1 MMHRVL
7 LVAGLSLLLAGC
19 STLDA
24 LNPFSGSSG
33 PKMAEL
39 QPIQATADAR
49 ALWTADVGK
58 AGDYTFV
65 PAVVGSSVYVAARD
79 GTVLRLDDG
88 RQVWKIQAEQSLSG
102 GVGADD
108 RMVVVGTA
116 KGELF
121 AFAAADGHLLWK
133 ARASSEIVAPPAV
146 TSSLVIVRSGDH
158 RLTAYES
165 LEGKRKWVYQ
175 RPSTPLSLRVMAG
188 PIVVEKFV
196 FAGFPGGKL
205 IAVSLENGAPLWEG
219 TVALPRGA
227 TELDRVADVT
237 SVPVIDGRMICA
249 AAFQGRV
256 SCFDLGNG
264 SLIWSRDLS
273 SAAGIGVDSRY
284 VYVTDDKGAVHA
296 LDKASGASLW
306 KQDKLFLRRPTA
318 PLPMRGLVVVADVQG
333 FVHFLSRDDGSFVAR
348 VPTDGSAVR
357 APLQRLGIDLVAQ
370 TANGRVFAI
379 ESR

>member
-1 MMHRVL
+1 MRYRL
-7 LVAGLSLLLAGC
+7 LAVVGLSLLAAGC

-39 QPIQATADAR
+39 QPIQAVADAR

-88 RQVWKIQAEQSLSG
+88 RQVWRIQAGQPLSG
-102 GVGADD
+102 GVGADE
-108 RMVVVGTA
+108 RMVVVGTP

-121 AFAAADGHLLWK
+121 AFSAADGHLLWK

-146 TSSLVIVRSGDH
+146 TSGLVIVRGGDH
-158 RLTAYES
+158 RLSAYES
-165 LEGKRKWVYQ
+165 SEGRRKWVYQ

-188 PIVVEKFV
+188 PVVIDKYV

-219 TVALPRGA
+219 TVALPKGA

-249 AAFQGRV
+249 AAFQGRI

-264 SLIWSRDLS
+264 SLIWSRDIS

-306 KQDKLFLRRPTA
+306 KQDKLFLRRLTA
-318 PLPMRGLVVVADVQG
+318 PLPIRGFVVVADVQG
-333 FVHFLSRDDGSFVAR
+333 VVHFLSRDDGSFVAR
-348 VPTDGSAVR
+348 VSTDGSAVR
-357 APLQRLGIDLVAQ
+357 APLQRLGVDLVAQ

-379 ESR
+379 ESQ